1 MVCSSLLVSF
11 ATAAVAISANTEPTN
26 LPREADKRPLVNSKA
41 LQASIERSAL
51 EQKGHELE
59 NAAYSTPD
67 RNRVFSSPG
76 HENTLDFISGYLD
89 TVADYYTY
97 TRQPFEALYSQ
108 ASGNFSADGTDYE
121 PSIFQYSA
129 SGSVTAPIVAVAN
142 LGCNATDYPAEVAGN
157 VALSVI
163 SRYIYCCFTN
173 ILKNLEGHMRIW
185 PQIGTGGRS
194 RRGSLNNIQQRSRR
208 IPCRYSRSTT

>member
-11 ATAAVAISANTEPTN
+11 ATAVVAISTTKERT
-26 LPREADKRPLVNSKA
+26 LLSREAEKKPIVDSKA
-41 LQASIERSAL
+41 LQALIERSAL
-51 EQKGHELE
+51 EQKAHELE

-121 PSIFQYSA
+121 PTIFQYSA

-142 LGCNATDYPAEVAGN
+142 LGCNATDYPAEVSGN
-157 VALSVI
+157 VALLVVS
-163 SRYIYCCFTN
+163 
-173 ILKNLEGHMRIW
+173 
-185 PQIGTGGRS
+185 
-194 RRGSLNNIQQRSRR
+194 
-208 IPCRYSRSTT
+208 